1 MRSLLDNYSPHHIW
15 WPFHQSCIIGFP
27 ILIVKGFS
35 IFKWIKIHSTFLC
48 GNCVRATLEYEIQTF
63 LKLENYGFGFLPI
76 SLSSLSLTMV
86 LVIIP
91 RFNHCSSYH
100 IPPSTI
106 APTKRSHSKRS
117 RYHCGC
123 WFTLAKPNE
132 QIELIIGLNIFN
144 TLHLM

>member
-1 MRSLLDNYSPHHIW
+1 MKGN
-15 WPFHQSCIIGFP
+15 IG
-27 ILIVKGFS
+27 ILAF
-35 IFKWIKIHSTFLC
+35 IKFDEFQ
-48 GNCVRATLEYEIQTF
+48 TL

-76 SLSSLSLTMV
+76 SLSSLSLVMV

-117 RYHCGC
+117 RYKLGVGSP
-123 WFTLAKPNE
+123 WPKPNE
-132 QIELIIGLNIFN
+132 QIELIIGLNIF
-144 TLHLM
+144 TTFALDVSLCLICL